1 MLKVTN
7 RVGSSAGRSNTVGV
21 IAPKKR
27 GRPPKVRPTTL
38 ETMKTNDDPDMRFI
52 RDLAVS
58 DRTEI
63 LEGKEDGFRYR
74 WCEESKVRT
83 RESQGY
89 SKADDGVKTH
99 FDGNYMPAEGYD
111 ARKAN
116 KGGLVLMKIPETLG
130 KKRDAIKAEKV
141 EAQSRSMEAQHV
153 NSMRDAGGEVLGA
166 NDSFVG
172 DMANGD

>member
-7 RVGSSAGRSNTVGV
+7 KVGSSAMKRPPTDET
-21 IAPKKR
+21 APRRR
-27 GRPPKVRPTTL
+27 GRPPKVRPSTL
-38 ETMKTNDDPDMRFI
+38 ETMKTNEDPDLRFV

-63 LEGKEDGFRYR
+63 LEGKDASFRYR
-74 WCEESKVRT
+74 WCEETKVRT

-89 SKADDGVKTH
+89 TKVDDKDVKTH
-99 FDGNYMPAEGYD
+99 FDGNYMPAEGFD

-130 KKRDAIKAEKV
+130 KKRDALKAEKV
-141 EAQSRSMEAQHV
+141 SQQSQAMEAQHT
-153 NSMRDAGGEVLGA
+153 SAMRDAGGEVLDA
-166 NDSFVG
+166 NDSFVAG
-172 DMANGD
+172 L

>member
-7 RVGSSAGRSNTVGV
+7 RIGSSAAKAAAANV
-21 IAPKKR
+21 APKRR
-27 GRPPKVRPTTL
+27 GRPPKVRPSTL
-38 ETMKTNDDPDMRFI
+38 EAMKTNEDPDMRFI
-52 RDLAVS
+52 LDLSGS

-63 LEGKEDGFRYR
+63 LEGAPDGFRLR

-89 SKADDGVKTH
+89 TKVDDPKVKTH

-111 ARKAN
+111 VRKAN
-116 KGGLVLMKIPETLG
+116 KGGLILMKIPETLA

-141 EAQSRSMEAQHV
+141 DRQSQSMESQHLS
-153 NSMRDAGGEVLGA
+153 SMRDAGGEVLGA
-166 NDSFVG
+166 DDAFVSG
-172 DMANGD
+172 L